1 VPGRELSVYPTASPV
16 AALILAHG
24 AGAGQRSGFMVAAA
38 KALAAR
44 DILTATF
51 DFPYMAEKRKTPD
64 KAPVLEAAWRTAV
77 GESSRLEEFS
87 GLPLFIGGKSMGGRI
102 ASQVAAD
109 NSLPLSGLV
118 YLGYPLHPPGKPDQR
133 RDRHLPS
140 IKAPMLF
147 VQGSKDAFGTSDEI
161 RALLPQ
167 LNRSTVLHEI
177 DGGDHSFKVPA
188 RSGRTQT
195 AVLEEVFGTVAA
207 FVKSI
212 AQR

>member
-24 AGAGQRSGFMVAAA
+24 AGAGQRSGFMVAASE
-38 KALAAR
+38 ALAAR
-44 DILTATF
+44 HILTATF

-188 RSGRTQT
+188 RSGRTQA